1 MYRKISDFVDDWSY
15 ESEITL
21 KLFNNLTDEILNKK
35 FHENVRTAGR
45 LSWHMINSIG
55 EMVQRTGLDFEAEV
69 DDTKIPTTSK
79 EIYDAFKISSL
90 NMLEAVKNNWNDSS
104 LDEEVEMYGEMWKK
118 GKVLSSLSKH
128 NTHHRAELIVV
139 MRLAGLKVV
148 GPYGPSKEEWAN
160 YGMQPQE

>member
-69 DDTKIPTTSK
+69 DDTKIPATSK

>member
-104 LDEEVEMYGEMWKK
+104 LNEEVEMYGEMWKK

>member
-35 FHENVRTAGR
+35 FHENVRTAGK

-79 EIYDAFKISSL
+79 EIYDTFKISSL

-104 LDEEVEMYGEMWKK
+104 LNEEVEMYGEMWKK